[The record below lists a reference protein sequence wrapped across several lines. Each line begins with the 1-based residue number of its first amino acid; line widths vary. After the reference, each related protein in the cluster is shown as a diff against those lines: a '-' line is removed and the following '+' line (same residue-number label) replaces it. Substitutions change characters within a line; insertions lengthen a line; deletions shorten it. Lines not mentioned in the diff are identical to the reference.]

1 MFVFFGH
8 AMYYHPQSLL
18 SVSQS
23 LSQRV
28 DPKSLFVPT
37 RGICTQYDMDKDA
50 FVEGQL
56 EGEGYDAK
64 FVAF

>member
-1 MFVFFGH
+1 MC
-8 AMYYHPQSLL
+8 YRNL
-18 SVSQS
+18 
-23 LSQRV
+23 
-28 DPKSLFVPT
+28 DT
-37 RGICTQYDMDKDA
+37 GICTQYDMDKDA

>member
-1 MFVFFGH
+1 MHGQDGWCY
-8 AMYYHPQSLL
+8 A
-18 SVSQS
+18 
-23 LSQRV
+23 RG
-28 DPKSLFVPT
+28 T
-37 RGICTQYDMDKDA
+37 RWAYQADLMCYRNLDTGICTQYDMDKDA